1 MDYEVQSTYSLTLIF
16 NDGYEDSPSY
26 QVAYSVGDVNEPPG
40 FQYSIYNVEVNE
52 SDVSKFNYLCLFVS
66 SGIVVLL
73 SFGGYLVR
81 LEV

>member
-1 MDYEVQSTYSLTLIF
+1 MDYEVQSTYNLTLIF

-52 SDVSKFNYLCLFVS
+52 SDVSKYNYLRLFVS